1 MSSLQLVLAALG
13 ALWRLTSSTLAVS
26 RFSGTTVWD
35 QKHPEKE
42 MLSGVWIRTVATW
55 GQVSVSGW
63 RLGERTPVGKVFL
76 GRTGSPAWAQFQEE
90 GACDRNIS
98 SGDAWKAKRSM
109 WAICYPDGNLPVRL
123 AGVRLCTSV
132 WLPIGFP
139 RDHGHVGTPVPK
151 GGSHPWA

>member
-76 GRTGSPAWAQFQEE
+76 GRTGSSA
-90 GACDRNIS
+90 
-98 SGDAWKAKRSM
+98 
-109 WAICYPDGNLPVRL
+109 
-123 AGVRLCTSV
+123 
-132 WLPIGFP
+132 
-139 RDHGHVGTPVPK
+139 
-151 GGSHPWA
+151 